1 MAYNWKE
8 VASHLGT
15 DSAKHVAEPI
25 GRASW
30 SCALLAITVCY
41 HIAFYHCSGS
51 SIVARIPSMRL
62 SKPSSSCPL
71 CDNAIVDNLREE
83 RLFKGQGP

>member
-15 DSAKHVAEPI
+15 DLPKHVAEPI

-30 SCALLAITVCY
+30 SCALLATTLCY
-41 HIAFYHCSGS
+41 NIAFYRCSGS
-51 SIVARIPSMRL
+51 AIVARIPSMRL

-71 CDNAIVDNLREE
+71 YDNAIVNNLNEE
-83 RLFKGQGP
+83 RLFKGQEP